1 MNANLS
7 ETAIINMYLFLKKTF
22 ITNSNSFV
30 FIISCKYDATFS
42 VSVGFICQIQC
53 IECILYVT
61 EFSLSDH

>member
-7 ETAIINMYLFLKKTF
+7 ETTIINMYLFLKKHSSQTPILF
-22 ITNSNSFV
+22 L

-42 VSVGFICQIQC
+42 ISVGFTCQIQC